1 MHKAW
6 STNKSILRMSVL
18 MALFFT
24 SAQVVVA
31 DSSDNN
37 NGNPKL
43 VQVPLYKQWGA
54 KLGQKMVDAG
64 EKVSSMLVVQAP
76 KVQESAQPVSTLA
89 LVEQAAQATVIDNSA
104 TPKSDIVVPTV
115 STNAPV
121 AQQGESENK
130 FVDIIAA
137 NVLDS
142 LPTRS
147 ELSADE
153 LQVPS
158 DMPEAL
164 SSAKAIDEIDEYY
177 EMHYEGSEGNSIVF
191 DLSDTDVPTT
201 NVVSGLVSGIEKSAD
216 VAPILPVVNEAQ
228 VLAQVEQPSRPV
240 QDAALQTINAA
251 VPIVPSSVNPQD
263 CLVDSKDLETL
274 NTIGTV
280 SSEVG
285 KVEAVDSGA
294 VAGEKKLVVSPT
306 LPSDAVA
313 VDADNSTMSWLYISG
328 GVVAASLVAYK
339 LYNYLQNRMMTPQ
352 KLVASIIAETD
363 VSVVQQLCKRI
374 VEVAEVNVKAQQK
387 PVLTSQQV
395 YKVMPLIEELNS
407 AKRRQIMIAVML
419 YKFEIG
425 LADKKQLIKLLQET
439 L

>member
-1 MHKAW
+1 MHKVW
-6 STNKSILRMSVL
+6 SKNKSILRMSVL

-76 KVQESAQPVSTLA
+76 KVQESAQPVSTPA
-89 LVEQAAQATVIDNSA
+89 PVEQAAQATVIDNSA

-121 AQQGESENK
+121 AKQGESENK

-137 NVLDS
+137 NVLGS

-158 DMPEAL
+158 NMPEAL

-177 EMHYEGSEGNSIVF
+177 ETHYEGSEGNSIVF
-191 DLSDTDVPTT
+191 DLSDADVPTT
-201 NVVSGLVSGIEKSAD
+201 NVVSGVEKSAD
-216 VAPILPVVNEAQ
+216 VAPILPVANEAQ
-228 VLAQVEQPSRPV
+228 VLVQQSSRPV
-240 QDAALQTINAA
+240 QDAALQTINIA

-274 NTIGTV
+274 NPAGTV
-280 SSEVG
+280 NSEAG

-306 LPSDAVA
+306 LPSDVVVA
-313 VDADNSTMSWLYISG
+313 DADNSTMSWLYISG

-339 LYNYLQNRMMTPQ
+339 LYNYLQNCMMTPQ

-374 VEVAEVNVKAQQK
+374 VEVAEVKVRAQQK